1 MRVPKSSA
9 PEYHENSAHN
19 RQYSAKV
26 IQNRKWTEQSANCQK
41 EKAILGAT
49 DGRHLLVIPHL
60 LVRWGDLGIVR
71 RWDRLSIGARVRG
84 RLTKSFAGPQGWCK
98 GKSEI
103 GRASCRERV

>member
-41 EKAILGAT
+41 EKDILGAT
-49 DGRHLLVIPHL
+49 DARHLRVIPHL
-60 LVRWGDLGIVR
+60 PVRSGGLRVLRCWYSQ
-71 RWDRLSIGARVRG
+71 SIGARRWA
-84 RLTKSFAGPQGWCK
+84 RLTQCFAAPPRWRPAKSATLPLVVP
-98 GKSEI
+98 
-103 GRASCRERV
+103 R